1 MLTRVLIVML
11 AVLNMGVAL
20 WWWLLPQAAT
30 APPTL
35 AADVA
40 VLELLPSSAPS
51 PADGADTS
59 FTRPDASIT
68 ATISPKDE
76 EEEEP
81 QAQVQPDVDEEAL
94 ALTSD
99 TADGLVIANNTE
111 TEDLTHNEPEI
122 AQTTPDA
129 AEDTVETD
137 GNIGD
142 IAAVI
147 PLDETPPEA
156 APDTPE
162 PAMQPCV
169 SLGPFTEMAKVQA
182 ALRALGSDVERFRL
196 REVIVPADTRYRI
209 FIPPA
214 PTREQAQAEVE
225 RIAAAGFSDYFIIN
239 EGEDT
244 HAIALGQFRNRQGA
258 QNRLAQLRAA
268 GFAAQLLTTTEVP
281 HSNWWIDTAPAARI
295 TPAML
300 QQRSNAAQWQILDC
314 ARLR

>member
-20 WWWLLPQAAT
+20 WWWWRPPAVVLL
-30 APPTL
+30 PTL
-35 AADVA
+35 ATDVA
-40 VLELLPSSAPS
+40 VLELLPSSAP
-51 PADGADTS
+51 PPTDGADTS

-68 ATISPKDE
+68 AASSPKE
-76 EEEEP
+76 EDEP
-81 QAQVQPDVDEEAL
+81 QAQTQLDTDEEAL

-111 TEDLTHNEPEI
+111 TEDLTHREPEI
-122 AQTTPDA
+122 AQTAPDT

-156 APDTPE
+156 APDSPE

-196 REVIVPADTRYRI
+196 REVIIPADTRYRI

-300 QQRSNAAQWQILDC
+300 QQRSNAAQWQMLDC